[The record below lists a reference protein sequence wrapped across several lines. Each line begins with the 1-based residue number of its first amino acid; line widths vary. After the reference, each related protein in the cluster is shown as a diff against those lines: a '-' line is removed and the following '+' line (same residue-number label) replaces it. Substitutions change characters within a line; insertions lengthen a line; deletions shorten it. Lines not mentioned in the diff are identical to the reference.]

1 MKKKSNFRDK
11 VGKNIQQQ
19 RENKKSF
26 GYLNLPKGV
35 PVLSIEDGTP
45 RLNLDFLPYEVSDAK
60 HPDRNP
66 DYDIAMPGTLW
77 YRRPIKVHRNV
88 GSGDDTV
95 ICPRSVGKPCPIC
108 EYREKRAKEGA
119 DKEDIKVLYPKPRS
133 LYVVIPLSVK
143 KYEEIPTIWDMSD
156 YLFQDILNDELELDA
171 ENRCFPELDGGMTLS
186 LRLKW
191 KSLGGNSYPEV
202 RSISFTERD
211 PYDEKILDEVP
222 NLDAILKVLSYE
234 QLKDKFFEL
243 EHEPDAGAIVEADDD
258 EEEEV
263 KKPVRSHSKP
273 AEEPLRRRRREE
285 PEQEEEEEEEE
296 KPVRSSRTEEAK
308 PPMRRKPAPPKE
320 EEPEEEEE
328 EEEKPARKGKTE
340 GSGKGKCPYGHKFGI
355 DTDNFDD
362 CADCEIWDDCIDKKQ
377 S

>member
-19 RENKKSF
+19 RESKKSF

-45 RLNLDFLPYEVSDAK
+45 RLNLDFLPYEVSDVK
-60 HPDRNP
+60 HPDRNS

-95 ICPRSVGKPCPIC
+95 ICPRSVGKQCPIC
-108 EYREKRAKEGA
+108 EHREKRAKEGA

-133 LYVVIPLSVK
+133 LYVIIPLGVK
-143 KYEEIPTIWDMSD
+143 KYEEVPTIWDMSD

-171 ENRCFPELDGGMTLS
+171 ENRCFPELEGGMTLS

-191 KSLGGNSYPEV
+191 KSLSGNSYPEV
-202 RSISFTERD
+202 RSITFTERD
-211 PYDEKILDEVP
+211 PYNEEILGEVP
-222 NLDAILKVLSYE
+222 NLDTILKVLSYE
-234 QLKDKFFEL
+234 QLRDKYFEM
-243 EHEPDAGAIVEADDD
+243 EHEPDAGAIAEVD
-258 EEEEV
+258 EDEEV
-263 KKPVRSHSKP
+263 KKPVRSHSK
-273 AEEPLRRRRREE
+273 ESQEPIRRKRREE
-285 PEQEEEEEEEE
+285 P
-296 KPVRSSRTEEAK
+296 
-308 PPMRRKPAPPKE
+308 E
-320 EEPEEEEE
+320 EEPEEEAPPARTKTTESSKPLMRRKPTEPKEEEAEE
-328 EEEKPARKGKTE
+328 EEAPPARKGKEVST
-340 GSGKGKCPYGHKFGI
+340 GKDRCPHGHRFGI

-377 S
+377 N

>member
-19 RENKKSF
+19 RESKKAF

-35 PVLSIEDGTP
+35 PVLSIEDGTQ
-45 RLNLDFLPYEVSDAK
+45 RLNLDFLPYEVSDEK
-60 HPDRNP
+60 HPDRND
-66 DYDIAMPGTLW
+66 DYDIATPGTLW

-88 GSGDDTV
+88 GSSDDTV

-133 LYVVIPLSVK
+133 LYVVIPLGVK
-143 KYEEIPTIWDMSD
+143 KFEEVPTIWDMSD

-171 ENRCFPELDGGMTLS
+171 NNRCFPELEGGMTMS

-202 RSISFTERD
+202 RSITFTERD
-211 PYDEKILDEVP
+211 DFDEKILDEIP
-222 NLDAILKVLSYE
+222 NLDTILKVIPYNT
-234 QLKDKFFEL
+234 LKDKFFEM
-243 EHEPDAGAIVEADDD
+243 EHEPDAGTIEPVDDD
-258 EEEEV
+258 EKDER
-263 KKPVRSHSKP
+263 PVRSHRKEQS
-273 AEEPLRRRRREE
+273 EPIRRKRREE
-285 PEQEEEEEEEE
+285 PEEDPDEEEA
-296 KPVRSSRTEEAK
+296 PPARSKRTEA
-308 PPMRRKPAPPKE
+308 PASPMRRKPAPAKE
-320 EEPEEEEE
+320 EEPEDEPEEDPTPVRRGKSEQTS
-328 EEEKPARKGKTE
+328 KGGKT
-340 GSGKGKCPYGHKFGI
+340 CPYGHRFGV

-362 CADCEIWDDCIDKKQ
+362 CADCELWDDCIDKKQ

>member
-45 RLNLDFLPYEVSDAK
+45 RLNLDFLPYEVTDEK

-66 DYDIAMPGTLW
+66 DYEIAVPGTLW

-133 LYVVIPLSVK
+133 LYVVIPLGVK
-143 KYEEIPTIWDMSD
+143 KFEEVPTVWDMSD

-202 RSISFTERD
+202 RSITFTERD
-211 PYDEKILDEVP
+211 PYEEEILGEVP
-222 NLDAILKVLSYE
+222 NLDAILKVIPYAL
-234 QLKDKFFEL
+234 LKDKFFEM
-243 EHEPDAGAIVEADDD
+243 EHEPDAGAIVE
-258 EEEEV
+258 V
-263 KKPVRSHSKP
+263 
-273 AEEPLRRRRREE
+273 
-285 PEQEEEEEEEE
+285 EEEEEE
-296 KPVRSSRTEEAK
+296 KPVRSRVKRNEEPA
-308 PPMRRKPAPPKE
+308 RRKRRDEPE
-320 EEPEEEEE
+320 EDEPEEEEE
-328 EEEKPARKGKTE
+328 ETPPARTKRTDAAKPLMRRKPAPKKEEEDEPEEEDNEPPVHKGK
-340 GSGKGKCPYGHKFGI
+340 KKCPYGHKFGV

-362 CADCEIWDDCIDKKQ
+362 CADCEIWDDCIDAKQ
-377 S
+377 NN